1 MKGQHSDF
9 LRDVLQS
16 KRASERGFWNCRTI
30 DNLLSHNNTTGWFDV
45 VWKVLCIETWAS
57 IFLDG
62 SSDGASLP
70 NAAYVLRDSQNPA
83 ELPADRVSSRIGLR
97 DLLQEGRELGLRRT
111 LARSGWELKIRA
123 RSVKASPRSAPS
135 SQGVP
140 DEADAVREPSF
151 SCVFADPLSVANVMR
166 RFIPPESFR
175 RLAYLASEATRGR
188 ILCFGKWMTDFGNP
202 INWHRNPL
210 NGNRW
215 RADAPWARVLIE
227 NTQVGDVKLGW
238 EVGRFPQAYVMAR
251 NAAFVPESAF
261 DLSASFFSQIRSFLD
276 CNPSCRGIH
285 WNSGQEIAL
294 RMMAWLFGLH
304 VFSHTCRIPT
314 DLQADIG
321 KYISTCGTHIAQHIE
336 YARDSVYNNHL
347 LSEALGLYIAGRVL
361 PDSETGRG
369 WAVEGRRLLEQE
381 ADRQIY
387 PDGGYLQQSHNYH
400 RFAIQMYVWA
410 HAFAKAHGDPVPIS
424 WIRALE
430 RSLDLLLAHH
440 NPTDGRLPNY
450 GANDG
455 SLPLPMSTCDFS
467 DFRPTLQAVSVMT
480 RQERLFHPGPWDEM
494 ATWFHGPDALN
505 LPFRKPRRTSVS
517 FSYTGYHILRGRKPE
532 NFGAFRCGK
541 ILDRFSQIDMLHLDL
556 WWRGHN
562 VFVDPGSYLYNG
574 PEKWHNHFVR
584 TGSHNTVK
592 VDNQDQML
600 HFRKFKCLYWT
611 SAKLLSFEDNA
622 DWTLCVGE
630 HYGYQRHPGRCVH
643 KRSVL
648 FLKDDFWVVVDRIE
662 GSGTHRI
669 RLHWL
674 GGDFPYRSGL
684 DGQTSLQLET
694 PDGPFYLAVFDAVG
708 RPLSGEIV
716 AGQDDPPRGWLSR
729 YYAEKV
735 PVPSL
740 SIEVPGR
747 LPLTM
752 VSLLGPYVPYV
763 NVSDSLWSMMSGE
776 RMFEFE
782 LSAGEIELGSIK
794 LISAPVA

>member
-1 MKGQHSDF
+1 
-9 LRDVLQS
+9 
-16 KRASERGFWNCRTI
+16 
-30 DNLLSHNNTTGWFDV
+30 
-45 VWKVLCIETWAS
+45 
-57 IFLDG
+57 
-62 SSDGASLP
+62 
-70 NAAYVLRDSQNPA
+70 
-83 ELPADRVSSRIGLR
+83 
-97 DLLQEGRELGLRRT
+97 
-111 LARSGWELKIRA
+111 
-123 RSVKASPRSAPS
+123 
-135 SQGVP
+135 
-140 DEADAVREPSF
+140 
-151 SCVFADPLSVANVMR
+151 MR
-166 RFIPPESFR
+166 RFIPPESVW

-215 RADAPWARVLIE
+215 RADAPWAGVLTE

-261 DLSASFFSQIRSFLD
+261 DLSAAFFSQIRSFLD
-276 CNPSCRGIH
+276 CNPSGRGIH

-304 VFSHTCRIPT
+304 VFSHICSIPT
-314 DLQADIG
+314 DLQADIS

-336 YARDSVYNNHL
+336 FARDSVYNNHL

-361 PDSETGRG
+361 PDSEPGRG

-400 RFAIQMYVWA
+400 RFAIQIYLWA
-410 HAFAKAHGDPVPIS
+410 LAFVQANGDAVPTS
-424 WIRALE
+424 WIRAME

-440 NPTDGRLPNY
+440 NLTDGRLPNY

-480 RQERLFHPGPWDEM
+480 RQERVFSPGPWDEM
-494 ATWFHGPDALN
+494 VAWFCGPEALN
-505 LPFRKPRRTSVS
+505 LPFRKPSRTSVS
-517 FSYTGYHILRGRKPE
+517 FSHSGYHVLRGRQPE
-532 NFGAFRCGK
+532 NFGSFRCGSV
-541 ILDRFSQIDMLHLDL
+541 LDRFSQMDMLHLDL

-584 TGSHNTVK
+584 TGSHNTVQ
-592 VDNQDQML
+592 VDDRDQML

-662 GSGTHRI
+662 GSGTHSI

-684 DGQTSLQLET
+684 DGHTSLQLET

-708 RPLSGEIV
+708 RWLSGEIV

-740 SIEVPGR
+740 SIEVSGR

-752 VSLLGPYVPYV
+752 VSLLGPNVPSV
-763 NVSDSLWSMMSGE
+763 TVSDSLWSVISGE
-776 RMFEFE
+776 RIFEFE
-782 LSAGEIELGSIK
+782 LAAGEIQLASVK